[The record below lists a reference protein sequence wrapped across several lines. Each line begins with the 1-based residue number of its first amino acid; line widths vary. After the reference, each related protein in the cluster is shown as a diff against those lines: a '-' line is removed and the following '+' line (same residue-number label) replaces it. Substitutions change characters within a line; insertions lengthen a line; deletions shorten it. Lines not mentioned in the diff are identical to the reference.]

1 MRRCVLTALVLG
13 AIAGPVAA
21 QSLGQAARKE
31 AERRSGARGP
41 AKSYTGEDLKGGA
54 PATAPAEVPAPPPAV
69 RDSAPSEPQETRA
82 VPDASAERAR
92 QAARW
97 RGRAEGLRHQIRVLE
112 QEADEADRAANMSA
126 LGGPISCSGV
136 VNTEHE
142 RNLGEVAKARRTLAQ
157 ARKALDDLEEEAR
170 RAGVP
175 PGWLR

>member
-1 MRRCVLTALVLG
+1 MMTRRDFDMRCVLTALVLC
-13 AIAGPVAA
+13 AMAGPVAA
-21 QSLGQAARKE
+21 QALGDAARKE
-31 AERRSGARGP
+31 TERRSGATTP
-41 AKSYTGEDLKGGA
+41 AKTYTGEDLKGGA
-54 PATAPAEVPAPPPAV
+54 PATAPAESPASAPAP

-82 VPDASAERAR
+82 IPDASAERAR

-97 RGRAEGLRHQIRVLE
+97 R
-112 QEADEADRAANMSA
+112 DRAANMSA

-142 RNLGEVAKARRTLAQ
+142 RNLGAAAEARQTLVQ
-157 ARKALDDLEEEAR
+157 ANKALEDFEEEAR